1 MKWNKVLTLL
11 AGSALALSA
20 CGDSSSG
27 ASRET
32 DSSSSG
38 GDVSASSSS
47 VSPKPAFD
55 TENLLPNMNLGSKFG
70 TDLWLSAGKDGLY
83 SLWFVDPKNAE
94 TSYGTVVAH
103 SDLSNGVLA
112 FDTTSGYIFATNDS
126 KGDSVLAWIR
136 KGIGLE
142 FSVKDSALWVKID
155 GAEPVEVKKAT
166 RQIDP
171 DFLSKG
177 DSLSGKVLEW
187 SNGDSSLIYRF
198 YKNGEYIREVSGEAF
213 AFEAGYYDVHRQ
225 RLLTLPVY
233 FAGSVSI
240 LNSYIAKIGAGSY
253 ELDNQVSK
261 KTYNVSSMT
270 VEYPEE
276 SLLSKNSWSAKSNDT
291 LKWTLSFDALR
302 YTIKGK
308 TGMDDNTLKIQREG
322 EWAVFGDNLI
332 LSVDKCMAKEK
343 IQCPAV
349 EYGRLSDLDKAKF
362 VFDNSDDSSEYA
374 APENWTA
381 IVEE

>member
-1 MKWNKVLTLL
+1 MKWNKFLTLL
-11 AGSALALSA
+11 AGSALVLSA
-20 CGDSSSG
+20 CGDSG
-27 ASRET
+27 NDASREA

-38 GDVSASSSS
+38 EVATSSSS
-47 VSPKPAFD
+47 VSAKPVFD
-55 TENLLPNMNLGSKFG
+55 AENLLPNMNLGTRFG
-70 TDLWLSAGKDGLY
+70 TDLWLSAGKNGLY
-83 SLWFVDPKNAE
+83 SLWFVDKKNAE

-103 SDLSNGVLA
+103 SDLANGVLA
-112 FDTTSGYIFATNDS
+112 FDTTSGYIFATNDA

-142 FSVKDSALWVKID
+142 FSMKDSLLWVKID
-155 GAEPVEVKKAT
+155 GEDPVEVKKAT

-187 SNGDSSLIYRF
+187 SNGDSSSIYRF
-198 YKNGEYIREVSGEAF
+198 YRNGEYIREVGGEAS

-233 FAGSVSI
+233 FAGAVSI
-240 LNSYIAKIGAGSY
+240 LNSHIAKIGAGFY
-253 ELDNQVSK
+253 ELDNQISK
-261 KTYNVSSMT
+261 KNYSVSSMT
-270 VEYPEE
+270 VEYPDE

-291 LKWTLSFDALR
+291 LKWTFAFDDSR
-302 YTIKGK
+302 YTVKGK

-322 EWAVFGDNLI
+322 EWAVFGDNLV
-332 LSVDKCMAKEK
+332 LSVDKCMSAKK

-349 EYGRLSDLDKAKF
+349 EYGRISNLDESKF
-362 VFDNSDDSSEYA
+362 EFENSDDSSEYA
-374 APENWTA
+374 APQKWTA
-381 IVEE
+381 IAEE